1 MEYVRNLIDLMTL
14 APERLIPSL
23 ILLSSLVILNELVRT
38 AFMVEYTRSVVVHV
52 IISILTLLP
61 AFMLGF
67 ILLYDGYRYPER
79 AWLNLGIAIALYLPW
94 ILGGTLT
101 RLSRRDTEGA
111 DLGWI
116 LQGLI
121 FITIPWGILAVIIF

>member
-101 RLSRRDTEGA
+101 HLSRRDTEGA

>member
-79 AWLNLGIAIALYLPW
+79 SWLNLGIAIALYLPW